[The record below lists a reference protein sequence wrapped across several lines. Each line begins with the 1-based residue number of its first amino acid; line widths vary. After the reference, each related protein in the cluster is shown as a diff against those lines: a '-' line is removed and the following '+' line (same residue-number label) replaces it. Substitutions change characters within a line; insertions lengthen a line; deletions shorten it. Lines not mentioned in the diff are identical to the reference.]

1 MPDVGLEKFRI
12 FIFILYPMLTV
23 SNYSGVGKSH
33 PRRGLFNSFGSRSGK
48 VNYRWDLLDINFV
61 FLELKVG
68 QCDKM
73 TQWQNDK
80 MTKGRPDKKRQDK
93 QNWSLNDS
101 FYYWH
106 WKRKGSEEIVYV
118 QKSSTVQKLVSNQP
132 KIFMRYLNVDRFSG
146 RRRKKSWITW
156 WERRYT
162 TLGSVPR
169 ESIKLV
175 YMCAKTTME
184 LNWIEINM
192 MKTTKPKHSIETG
205 IYLYKFKDNHETME
219 WNWN

>member
-1 MPDVGLEKFRI
+1 MVLVQGKWTKGG
-12 FIFILYPMLTV
+12 TV
-23 SNYSGVGKSH
+23 RQNYS
-33 PRRGLFNSFGSRSGK
+33 
-48 VNYRWDLLDINFV
+48 
-61 FLELKVG
+61 
-68 QCDKM
+68 M
-73 TQWQNDK
+73 TKWQNDK
-80 MTKGRPDKKRQDK
+80 ITKGRPDKKDK
-93 QNWSLNDS
+93 ISRTGRS
-101 FYYWH
+101 MIISIIGTE
-106 WKRKGSEEIVYV
+106 KEKGLKKWFMYK
-118 QKSSTVQKLVSNQP
+118 KSSTVQKLVSNQP

-192 MKTTKPKHSIETG
+192 MTTTKPKHSIETG
-205 IYLYKFKDNHETME
+205 I
-219 WNWN
+219 

>member
-1 MPDVGLEKFRI
+1 MVL
-12 FIFILYPMLTV
+12 V
-23 SNYSGVGKSH
+23 QGKWTK
-33 PRRGLFNSFGSRSGK
+33 G
-48 VNYRWDLLDINFV
+48 
-61 FLELKVG
+61 
-68 QCDKM
+68 DKM

-80 MTKGRPDKKRQDK
+80 GTTWQKRQDK
-93 QNWSLNDS
+93 
-101 FYYWH
+101 
-106 WKRKGSEEIVYV
+106 
-118 QKSSTVQKLVSNQP
+118 KLESNQP

-175 YMCAKTTME
+175 YMCAKTAME

-205 IYLYKFKDNHETME
+205 IYLYKCKDNHETME

>member
-1 MPDVGLEKFRI
+1 
-12 FIFILYPMLTV
+12 MLTI

-48 VNYRWDLLDINFV
+48 VNYRWDLLDIDFD
-61 FLELKVG
+61 FIEWFIKKKWRKTMQLFSFRDSELQVR
-68 QCDKM
+68 QRDSM

-80 MTKGRPDKKRQDK
+80 MTKGRTDKKQVK
-93 QNWSLNDS
+93 QNWLPNDD
-101 FYYWH
+101 FYCWH
-106 WKRKGSEEIVYV
+106 WNERGLKIWFMLK
-118 QKSSTVQKLVSNQP
+118 KNSTVQKLESSQP
-132 KIFMRYLNVDRFSG
+132 MIFMRYLNVDRFSG

-175 YMCAKTTME
+175 YM
-184 LNWIEINM
+184 LQRQPWDWIEIITM
-192 MKTTKPKHSIETG
+192 TTTETN
-205 IYLYKFKDNHETME
+205 NHRKIID
-219 WNWN
+219 

>member
-1 MPDVGLEKFRI
+1 MVHVQGKWAKGG
-12 FIFILYPMLTV
+12 TV
-23 SNYSGVGKSH
+23 
-33 PRRGLFNSFGSRSGK
+33 
-48 VNYRWDLLDINFV
+48 
-61 FLELKVG
+61 
-68 QCDKM
+68 
-73 TQWQNDK
+73 WQNDS
-80 MTKGRPDKKRQDK
+80 MTKWQRDDLTKKDKISITGRSMILSIIGTEKGKGLKK
-93 QNWSLNDS
+93 S
-101 FYYWH
+101 FMY
-106 WKRKGSEEIVYV
+106 K
-118 QKSSTVQKLVSNQP
+118 KSSTVQKLISNQP

-175 YMCAKTTME
+175 YMCAKTTMV

-205 IYLYKFKDNHETME
+205 IYLYKCKDNHETME